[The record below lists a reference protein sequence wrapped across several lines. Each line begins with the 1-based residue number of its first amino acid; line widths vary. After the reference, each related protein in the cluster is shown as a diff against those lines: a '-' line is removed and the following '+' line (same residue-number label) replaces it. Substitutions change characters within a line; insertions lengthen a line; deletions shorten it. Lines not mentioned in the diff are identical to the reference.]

1 MGRLLD
7 DLRTLSLAD
16 AGALTLH
23 REPVDLAD
31 LAASVVASQG
41 PIAAAKRVDL
51 VAGGDARAEAD
62 VDPVRIR
69 EVMANLVAN
78 AIRHTPAG
86 GRVRLNVTTAGD
98 DALIEVADTG
108 EGIPPDQ
115 VGRVFDRFER
125 HADTG
130 GSGLGLAIVWNLA
143 AAHGGT
149 VTAES
154 SGVPGEGARFVVRLP
169 LRAAM

>member
-1 MGRLLD
+1 MD
-7 DLRTLSLAD
+7 
-16 AGALTLH
+16 
-23 REPVDLAD
+23 
-31 LAASVVASQG
+31 
-41 PIAAAKRVDL
+41 
-51 VAGGDARAEAD
+51 AD
-62 VDPVRIR
+62 VDPVRVR
-69 EVMANLVAN
+69 EIMANLIAN

-115 VGRVFDRFER
+115 LGRVFDRYER

-143 AAHGGT
+143 TAHGGT
-149 VTAES
+149 VKAES
-154 SGVPGEGARFVVRLP
+154 SGVPGEGSRFVVRLP
-169 LRAAM
+169 LRAAT